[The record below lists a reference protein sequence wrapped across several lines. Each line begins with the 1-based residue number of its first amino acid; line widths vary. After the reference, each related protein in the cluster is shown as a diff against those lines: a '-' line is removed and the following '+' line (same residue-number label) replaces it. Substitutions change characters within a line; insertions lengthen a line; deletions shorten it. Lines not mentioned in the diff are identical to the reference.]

1 MWGGR
6 PRPPTL
12 FADVLTTRDPTLVK
26 RHDEC
31 STSICHS
38 ESAPVHLVIP
48 NPLQRC
54 QYTRPCTLS
63 FRIRFSGEESAFPA
77 SRFQETRRAPCLA
90 TLSTWDSRSDR
101 NGFVSGYAFRR
112 TATDAPCRPAP
123 IGRNC
128 HRTLLRSAS
137 HQTLSAHGE
146 GAFKSY
152 SKFRGPKF
160 WRHAHARI
168 SQPPRNKRFLMYY
181 RESS

>member
-1 MWGGR
+1 MNAP
-6 PRPPTL
+6 PR
-12 FADVLTTRDPTLVK
+12 F
-26 RHDEC
+26 C
-31 STSICHS
+31 QS

-101 NGFVSGYAFRR
+101 NGFVSGYAFRPP
-112 TATDAPCRPAP
+112 ATDAPCRPAP

-128 HRTLLRSAS
+128 HRTETSSSAPPEKGAIHQWQKENIQVLQPLRPQS
-137 HQTLSAHGE
+137 LSMTSLA
-146 GAFKSY
+146 AWAT
-152 SKFRGPKF
+152 SKERC
-160 WRHAHARI
+160 
-168 SQPPRNKRFLMYY
+168 
-181 RESS
+181 

>member
-1 MWGGR
+1 MNAP
-6 PRPPTL
+6 PR
-12 FADVLTTRDPTLVK
+12 F
-26 RHDEC
+26 C
-31 STSICHS
+31 QS

-112 TATDAPCRPAP
+112 TATKQAISDVLSRE
-123 IGRNC
+123 
-128 HRTLLRSAS
+128 LLIAS
-137 HQTLSAHGE
+137 ILH
-146 GAFKSY
+146 
-152 SKFRGPKF
+152 FRFVCTGS
-160 WRHAHARI
+160 RHV
-168 SQPPRNKRFLMYY
+168 
-181 RESS
+181 

>member
-77 SRFQETRRAPCLA
+77 NRFRKRASPLSRRALPALCPKQIRIRVRLQA
-90 TLSTWDSRSDR
+90 SRHGR
-101 NGFVSGYAFRR
+101 TPAAPRPSGA
-112 TATDAPCRPAP
+112 TATAPSSALPL
-123 IGRNC
+123 I
-128 HRTLLRSAS
+128 RTRQRMAR
-137 HQTLSAHGE
+137 
-146 GAFKSY
+146 AFKS
-152 SKFRGPKF
+152 
-160 WRHAHARI
+160 
-168 SQPPRNKRFLMYY
+168 L
-181 RESS
+181 REEF

>member
-31 STSICHS
+31 STSICHP

-90 TLSTWDSRSDR
+90 TLSTWDSRSEEHTSELQSHSDL
-101 NGFVSGYAFRR
+101 V
-112 TATDAPCRPAP
+112 CR
-123 IGRNC
+123 
-128 HRTLLRSAS
+128 LL
-137 HQTLSAHGE
+137 LEKKKDFGL
-146 GAFKSY
+146 
-152 SKFRGPKF
+152 
-160 WRHAHARI
+160 RI
-168 SQPPRNKRFLMYY
+168 
-181 RESS
+181 

>member
-1 MWGGR
+1 MAVDGAKLGEGLN
-6 PRPPTL
+6 PVEIMLPPY
-12 FADVLTTRDPTLVK
+12 P
-26 RHDEC
+26 
-31 STSICHS
+31 
-38 ESAPVHLVIP
+38 APVHLVIP

-90 TLSTWDSRSDR
+90 TLSTWDSRPDR

>member
-31 STSICHS
+31 STSICHP

-54 QYTRPCTLS
+54 QYTRPCTLSFRIRFSGANIRGPAHCHSESASAVPYTRPCTLS

-90 TLSTWDSRSDR
+90 TLSTWDSRSAR
-101 NGFVSGYAFRR
+101 TGFVSGSAFTR
-112 TATDAPCRPAP
+112 TATD
-123 IGRNC
+123 
-128 HRTLLRSAS
+128 
-137 HQTLSAHGE
+137 
-146 GAFKSY
+146 
-152 SKFRGPKF
+152 
-160 WRHAHARI
+160 
-168 SQPPRNKRFLMYY
+168 
-181 RESS
+181 

>member
-1 MWGGR
+1 MNAP
-6 PRPPTL
+6 PR
-12 FADVLTTRDPTLVK
+12 F
-26 RHDEC
+26 C
-31 STSICHS
+31 QS

-112 TATDAPCRPAP
+112 TATDAPCQLAP

-128 HRTLLRSAS
+128 HRTRCYPEEAESFDCEGFPTKDLCIP
-137 HQTLSAHGE
+137 AH
-146 GAFKSY
+146 FVI
-152 SKFRGPKF
+152 PN
-160 WRHAHARI
+160 
-168 SQPPRNKRFLMYY
+168 PL
-181 RESS
+181 

>member
-77 SRFQETRRAPCLA
+77 NRFRKRGVP
-90 TLSTWDSRSDR
+90 
-101 NGFVSGYAFRR
+101 
-112 TATDAPCRPAP
+112 RP
-123 IGRNC
+123 
-128 HRTLLRSAS
+128 
-137 HQTLSAHGE
+137 
-146 GAFKSY
+146 
-152 SKFRGPKF
+152 
-160 WRHAHARI
+160 
-168 SQPPRNKRFLMYY
+168 
-181 RESS
+181 

>member
-1 MWGGR
+1 MGGVAEVNSGHAPATMEVAIFAIPQRRGNRMWGGR

-38 ESAPVHLVIP
+38 ESAPFHLVIP

-77 SRFQETRRAPCLA
+77 
-90 TLSTWDSRSDR
+90 
-101 NGFVSGYAFRR
+101 N
-112 TATDAPCRPAP
+112 
-123 IGRNC
+123 
-128 HRTLLRSAS
+128 
-137 HQTLSAHGE
+137 
-146 GAFKSY
+146 
-152 SKFRGPKF
+152 
-160 WRHAHARI
+160 
-168 SQPPRNKRFLMYY
+168 
-181 RESS
+181 